1 MSGTSVARPG
11 PRAGRR
17 IFGRLDNP
25 GTNGAGEADDEST
38 PATEDEAESGAE
50 SGAENG
56 AEAEAEDEDDDGF
69 VEDYQLSRALDLL
82 RGIRL
87 FKDMAQ

>member
-1 MSGTSVARPG
+1 MSASDRRPTVE
-11 PRAGRR
+11 PACRR
-17 IFGRLDNP
+17 R
-25 GTNGAGEADDEST
+25 S
-38 PATEDEAESGAE
+38 
-50 SGAENG
+50 ENE